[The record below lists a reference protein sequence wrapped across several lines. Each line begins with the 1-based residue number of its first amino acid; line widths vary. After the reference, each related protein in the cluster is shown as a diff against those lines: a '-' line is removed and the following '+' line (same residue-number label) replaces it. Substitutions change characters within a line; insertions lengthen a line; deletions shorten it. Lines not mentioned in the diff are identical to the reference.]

1 MNMLIPLY
9 IGLVIVFVGFLL
21 LAARTMSNRW
31 RMGAAASGLS
41 LVVLA
46 FFATTE
52 LLSLPKP
59 TRLEI
64 LRQNVMD
71 IEIIAAR
78 IIKDQGIYLLTQLP
92 DETEPRYYVLPWDQ
106 DLADQIRKG
115 MENNKR
121 GLRMTRPFSWDRS
134 WETRDPPKIYEPPPE
149 RLPPK
154 LGDPEPETFK
164 NPMKAI

>member
-1 MNMLIPLY
+1 MNTLIPLY
-9 IGLVIVFVGFLL
+9 IALVVIFVGFLL
-21 LAARTMSNRW
+21 VASRALSRRLRVGSAI
-31 RMGAAASGLS
+31 SGLS
-41 LVVLA
+41 LVVVA

-64 LRQNVMD
+64 LRQGVMD

-78 IIKDQGIYLLTQLP
+78 IIKNQGIYLLTQLP

-134 WETRDPPKIYEPPPE
+134 WDLRDPPKVYEPPPE
-149 RLPPK
+149 KLPPK
-154 LGDPEPETFK
+154 MGDPEPETFK